1 MPATSQETFVI
12 RVAYSVCAAALLT
25 TPAAGLTAAT
35 PRDTLA
41 QAAFSARDKATAL
54 ARIGQAQ
61 AAVDAV
67 LARAPADREA
77 RLLHA
82 MAIGYRA
89 KLNRS
94 RGDAVEAGK
103 QFAALAA
110 ANPRDPE
117 AQAAVGAW
125 HLDAVTALGGMMAGI
140 ALGAKKAPGI
150 AAMDRAVALG
160 GDRAMFSGLSALLRL
175 ALDAN
180 DTQAAALAEAAARG
194 TTPTALDQIMQR
206 AAAAVLVPLR
216 TGNTRAAAD
225 LAKQLLPFGRVKG

>member
-1 MPATSQETFVI
+1 VI
-12 RVAYSVCAAALLT
+12 RVAYTVCAAALLAV
-25 TPAAGLTAAT
+25 PAAALAAT

-41 QAAFSARDKATAL
+41 QAAFTPSDKGTAL
-54 ARIGQAQ
+54 ARIDQAK

-77 RLLHA
+77 RLLSA

-94 RGDAVEAGK
+94 RGEAIEAGK

-125 HLDAVTALGGMMAGI
+125 HLDAVTALGGMMAGV
-140 ALGAKKAPGI
+140 ALGAKKAPGL

-180 DTQAAALAEAAARG
+180 DARARALAETAARG

-216 TGNTRAAAD
+216 AGDTRAASA
-225 LAKQLLPFGRVKG
+225 LAKQLLPFGRLKG

>member
-1 MPATSQETFVI
+1 VPASLQESFVI
-12 RVAYSVCAAALLT
+12 RVAFSVCAVVLLAAPVATL
-25 TPAAGLTAAT
+25 AAT

-41 QAAFSARDKATAL
+41 QAAFSASDKATAL
-54 ARIGQAQ
+54 ARIGQAK

-67 LARAPADREA
+67 LARAPGDHEA
-77 RLLHA
+77 RLLSA
-82 MAIGYRA
+82 MALGYRA

-103 QFAALAA
+103 LFAAIAA
-110 ANPRDPE
+110 ANPRDAE

-125 HLDAVTALGGMMAGI
+125 HLDAVTALGG
-140 ALGAKKAPGI
+140 
-150 AAMDRAVALG
+150 
-160 GDRAMFSGLSALLRL
+160 DRAMFSGLSALMRL

-180 DTQAAALAEAAARG
+180 DARARALAEAAARG

-216 TGNTRAAAD
+216 AGNTRAAAT
-225 LAKQLLPFGRVKG
+225 LAKQLLPFGRLTG

>member
-1 MPATSQETFVI
+1 VI
-12 RVAYSVCAAALLT
+12 RVATSVCAVVLLSA
-25 TPAAGLTAAT
+25 PAASLAAT

-41 QAAFSARDKATAL
+41 QAAFSPGNKASAL
-54 ARIGQAQ
+54 ARIDQAKAQ
-61 AAVDAV
+61 VDAV

-77 RLLHA
+77 RLLSA
-82 MAIGYRA
+82 MALGYRA

-103 QFAALAA
+103 LFTALAA

-125 HLDAVTALGGMMAGI
+125 HLDAVTALGGFAANM
-140 ALGAKKAPGI
+140 ALGAKKAPGF

-175 ALDAN
+175 ALDPGDAK
-180 DTQAAALAEAAARG
+180 ARPLAEAAARG

-206 AAAAVLVPLR
+206 SAAAVLVPLR
-216 TGNTRAAAD
+216 AGNTRAAAA
-225 LAKQLLPFGRVKG
+225 LAKQLLPFGRING

>member
-1 MPATSQETFVI
+1 VPAGKRESFVI
-12 RVAYSVCAAALLT
+12 RVATSVCAVVLLA
-25 TPAAGLTAAT
+25 TPATTLAAT
-35 PRDTLA
+35 PRDTLT
-41 QAAFSARDKATAL
+41 QAAFSSGDKATAL
-54 ARIGQAQ
+54 ARIGQAKS
-61 AAVDAV
+61 AVDAV

-77 RLLHA
+77 RLLSA
-82 MAIGYRA
+82 MALGYRA

-103 QFAALAA
+103 LFAALAA

-125 HLDAVTALGGMMAGI
+125 HLDAVTALGGMMAGV
-140 ALGAKKAPGI
+140 ALGAKKAPGF

-180 DTQAAALAEAAARG
+180 DAHARPLAEAAARG

-206 AAAAVLVPLR
+206 AATAVLVPLR
-216 TGNTRAAAD
+216 AGNTRAAAS
-225 LAKQLLPFGRVKG
+225 LAKQLLPFGRING